1 MFSWLYGVITSTR
14 NFLYTKE
21 ILKSVSLEVLV
32 ISIGN
37 ITVGGTGKTPLVALA
52 AKILAEN
59 GERVCI
65 LSRGYGRTN
74 PRKRVLVSDGENVLT
89 DAFQAGDEP
98 FELACQ
104 LLGKAIVVADP
115 NRAAAGRWA
124 RETLAVTA
132 FVLDDAFQHLRVKRD
147 LNIVTIDATKPFGNG
162 KMLPSGILREP
173 LVNLKRA
180 DAIVLTR
187 ANLVDE
193 NLIANLKRQIL
204 EINVSCKIFVAEN
217 KTSQV
222 IDLNDFHAQMPDS
235 RGQTIDQAQL
245 KTENCIAFCGL
256 GNPDSFFEQMRREE
270 FTLAAEETFSD
281 HYFYKQTDVFKL
293 EAKAIKKSAKFLLTT
308 AKDAVK
314 LKKLNFTML
323 CYVVKGEII
332 LDNPVEFSNLILSVL
347 REKTELRRKTV

>member
-1 MFSWLYGVITSTR
+1 MFSRLYGIIISTR
-14 NFLYTKE
+14 NFLYEKE
-21 ILKSVSLEVLV
+21 IFKPVSLEVPV

-124 RETLAVTA
+124 RETLTVTA
-132 FVLDDAFQHLRVKRD
+132 FVLDDAFQHLQVRRD

-173 LVNLKRA
+173 LKNLKRA
-180 DAIVLTR
+180 NAIVLTR

-193 NLIANLKRQIL
+193 NLIVNLKRQIS
-204 EINVSCKIFVAEN
+204 EINVKCKIFVAEN
-217 KTSQV
+217 KTAQV
-222 IDLNDFHAQMPDS
+222 IDLNDFHAPKCNS
-235 RGQTIDQAQL
+235 RRQAIAQAHL
-245 KTENCIAFCGL
+245 KTEKCIAFCAL
-256 GNPDSFFEQMRREE
+256 GNPNSFFGQMRREK
-270 FTLAAEETFSD
+270 FTLAAEKTFSD
-281 HYFYKQTDVFKL
+281 HYFYKQTDVIKL
-293 EAKAIKKSAKFLLTT
+293 EAEAIKKNAEFLLTT

-314 LKKLNFTML
+314 LKKLIFTMP
-323 CYVVKGEII
+323 CYVVKSEVIF
-332 LDNPVEFSNLILSVL
+332 DNPVEFSNLILSVL